1 MLKVLSE
8 DQSALARISA
18 TENPLLERLD
28 VAAPLVECPRYLVVS
43 IPALS
48 KEQSSHRLRV
58 QVLTGL

>member
-1 MLKVLSE
+1 M
-8 DQSALARISA
+8 
-18 TENPLLERLD
+18 ENPLLARLE

-48 KEQSSHRLRV
+48 KAQSSHRLRV